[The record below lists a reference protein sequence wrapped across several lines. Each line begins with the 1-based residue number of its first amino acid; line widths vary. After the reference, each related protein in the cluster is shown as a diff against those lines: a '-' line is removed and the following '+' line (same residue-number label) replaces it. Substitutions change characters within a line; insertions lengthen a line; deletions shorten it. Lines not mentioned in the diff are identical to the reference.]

1 MNCISVGTKVKI
13 IDMGINGYIDEIIV
27 TSPTTA
33 VYKIVYY
40 QKNNVTWNTVV
51 LPESAF
57 KVCKDDEAKE
67 KTQIGF

>member
-13 IDMGINGYIDEIIV
+13 IDMGCNGYIDEIIV
-27 TSPTTA
+27 TGPTTS

-40 QKNNVTWNTVV
+40 QKSNTTWNTVV

-57 KVCKDDEAKE
+57 KIGKDEE
-67 KTQIGF
+67 GPKTQIGF

>member
-13 IDMGINGYIDEIIV
+13 TDMGCNGYIDEIIV
-27 TSPTTA
+27 TGSTNA

-40 QKNNVTWNTVV
+40 QKNNTTWNTVV

-57 KVCKDDEAKE
+57 KITKDEESKE